1 MAVLGR
7 KWPISS
13 PHRIASILF
22 WIAWSQAFIYNL
34 TALSA
39 ISQLNVKVCK

>member
-1 MAVLGR
+1 LGR

-39 ISQLNVKVCK
+39 ISQLNVKLCK